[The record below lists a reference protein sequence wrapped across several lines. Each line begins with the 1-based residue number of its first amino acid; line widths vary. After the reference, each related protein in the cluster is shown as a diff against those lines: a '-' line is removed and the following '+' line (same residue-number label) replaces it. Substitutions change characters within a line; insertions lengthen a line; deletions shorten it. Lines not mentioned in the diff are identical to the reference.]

1 MGLLSAIGGA
11 ASGFVDGLT
20 GGGGGGGGG
29 GGSQVDFGA
38 LEQTFAKATEDTAKI
53 TKITT
58 EGNVAKDA
66 AAQRPR

>member
-1 MGLLSAIGGA
+1 MFGAIGGA
-11 ASGFVDGLT
+11 LGGAADKLLGTGGDS
-20 GGGGGGGGG
+20 GGGGGA
-29 GGSQVDFGA
+29 QVDFGA
-38 LEQTFAKATEDTAKI
+38 LEETFAKATADTARI

>member
-1 MGLLSAIGGA
+1 MGILGAIGGA
-11 ASGFVDGLT
+11 ASGFVNGLT

-29 GGSQVDFGA
+29 AQVDFGA
-38 LEQTFAKATEDTAKI
+38 LEQTFAKATDDTAKI